1 MQHPKLRP
9 IGIDTPL
16 VARRGDGS
24 EFPADITLSSIE
36 IEQQLVVLAV
46 VRDIAER
53 KRTEA
58 HLRMLT
64 REVNHR
70 TKNVLSVVLAVVYL
84 IRRIHMKSSG
94 RSSESE
100 SRA

>member
-16 VARRGDGS
+16 VGRRGDGS

-58 HLRMLT
+58 HLQMLT

-70 TKNVLSVVLAVVYL
+70 TKNVLSVVLAMVYL
-84 IRRIHMKSSG
+84 TRRIHMKSPG